1 MNCLGTPRLKSTQ
14 CAIDEL
20 MIAWLAMGL
29 TTLEIA
35 GNLKVSDKT
44 VQYRW
49 DRLKREYGFR
59 CYQDAT
65 RFAIKVKLIPCRI
78 HFD

>member
-1 MNCLGTPRLKSTQ
+1 MNCLGSPRLKSTQ

-49 DRLKREYGFR
+49 ARLKREYRFR
-59 CYQDAT
+59 CAQDAT
-65 RFAIKVKLIPCRI
+65 RFAIKSKIIPLKV
-78 HFD
+78 HYE